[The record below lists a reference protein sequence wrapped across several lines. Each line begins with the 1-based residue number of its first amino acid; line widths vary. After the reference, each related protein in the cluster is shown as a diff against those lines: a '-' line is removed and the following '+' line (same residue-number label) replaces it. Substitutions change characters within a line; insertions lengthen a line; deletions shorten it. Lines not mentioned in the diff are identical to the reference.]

1 MRKGPRSTLRGP
13 SSSGSALRRVP
24 RAFVGLSAASAPPP
38 LSHQFPVQFQLCN
51 YILHAQAFMAYQLR
65 PNGST
70 PRQTSESGCH
80 PLGAANLRLRSDV
93 ERTFFH

>member
-1 MRKGPRSTLRGP
+1 MRKGPRITLRGP

-24 RAFVGLSAASAPPP
+24 RAFVGLSAASALPP

-65 PNGST
+65 PNGSMRPLSMGFPGREKSNST
-70 PRQTSESGCH
+70 P
-80 PLGAANLRLRSDV
+80 
-93 ERTFFH
+93 FK